1 MIGCGAI
8 ARQYLDTARRL
19 DAIEIVAAADR
30 VPARATAVEAAEGIP
45 AMPVA
50 DLLASAE
57 VDVVLNL
64 MARKAVDD
72 GRIGAPI
79 AATATMVTPGHER
92 WHRPHEPGAGH
103 RCELLGRAIAPISA
117 GAWTRPFDRRKAA
130 IAHDRYTPFMGPSAL
145 AVTRSCSVGS
155 DQGP

>member
-45 AMPVA
+45 SMPVA
-50 DLLASAE
+50 DLLANAE

-64 MARKAVDD
+64 T
-72 GRIGAPI
+72 IP
-79 AATATMVTPGHER
+79 AAH
-92 WHRPHEPGAGH
+92 
-103 RCELLGRAIAPISA
+103 
-117 GAWTRPFDRRKAA
+117 AA
-130 IAHDRYTPFMGPSAL
+130 IALQAIAAGKAVYGEKPL
-145 AVTRSCSVGS
+145 AATTAEARSIL
-155 DQGP
+155 